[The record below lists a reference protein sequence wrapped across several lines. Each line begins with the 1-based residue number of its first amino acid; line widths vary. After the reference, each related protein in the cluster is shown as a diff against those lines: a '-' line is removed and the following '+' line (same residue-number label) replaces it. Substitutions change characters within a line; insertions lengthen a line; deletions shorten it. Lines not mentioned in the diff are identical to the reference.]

1 MDDESRASAVLLG
14 QIVVVAGAASGVG
27 LAIAQR
33 AKAAGAQLIITDRDA
48 GRLEE
53 AADEIGVEATAAI
66 DADDPEQ
73 IGLFL
78 TGLPTP
84 VDHALIMISARHAP
98 PLGVIDVPRAST
110 GLERL
115 LVPLSVARFAI
126 QGMGAGGS
134 LVFVSGMGGG
144 RPHIGPVIPTAVLPA
159 LIADL
164 AVETAPV
171 RVNLIVTTTR
181 VPPDEVATWAL
192 LLMTSPGLT
201 GGTCF
206 LDGRRTSYFD
216 LKKSARGGPADGPR

>member
-1 MDDESRASAVLLG
+1 MDDGSQASSVLLG

-84 VDHALIMISARHAP
+84 VDHALIMISAPHAP
-98 PLGVIDVPRAST
+98 PLGVIDVAQARS

-115 LVPLSVARFAI
+115 LVPISVARFAI

-134 LVFVSGMGGG
+134 LVFVSGMGGR
-144 RPHIGPVIPTAVLPA
+144 RPHIGPSDPGGS
-159 LIADL
+159 IA
-164 AVETAPV
+164 
-171 RVNLIVTTTR
+171 R
-181 VPPDEVATWAL
+181 PDRGSCRRDCPGSGQPHRHDHTG
-192 LLMTSPGLT
+192 PGLT
-201 GGTCF
+201 RSRR
-206 LDGRRTSYFD
+206 GRSC
-216 LKKSARGGPADGPR
+216 S